1 MTTPDAKKKKN
12 LTTAVVVV
20 IAAGAA
26 LYAWHALKP
35 HGLPE
40 GFASSNGR
48 IEATEIDVAAKIAGR
63 IQEILVKEGDL
74 VTAGQ
79 LLARMDT
86 SVLQAQRREAEA
98 QLKVALVAVDTA
110 KLMVAQREAEK
121 EAAQSVVEQRAAELD
136 AAEKR
141 LARTEPL
148 VKERAVTALQV
159 DDDRAR
165 VQAGKAAVSAAKAQ
179 VAASDSEIGSARS
192 QVATAEANVEGA
204 RANIQRIQADINDSD
219 LKSPKG
225 GRVQYKIAEAGEV
238 VAAGGRVLN
247 LVDLSEVYMTF
258 YLPTATAGRIA
269 EGADVHLV
277 LDAYPQYVLP
287 AKATFVSDVAQFT
300 PKTVQTQEERLKLTF
315 RIKAHIAPDL
325 LKQHIKEVKTGL
337 PGVAYVQLDRMAAW
351 PQQLQLRLPQPE
363 TSTEKQ
369 P

>member
-1 MTTPDAKKKKN
+1 MATIDANMKKK
-12 LTTAVVVV
+12 LTRAVLVALAVG
-20 IAAGAA
+20 IAF
-26 LYAWHALKP
+26 YAWRSFRP
-35 HGLPE
+35 QGLPE

-48 IEATEIDVAAKIAGR
+48 IEATQIDVAAKIAGR
-63 IQEILVKEGDL
+63 IREISVKEGDL

-79 LLARMDT
+79 VLARMDT
-86 SVLQAQRREAEA
+86 DVLQAQRREAEA
-98 QLKVALVAVDTA
+98 QLQEAIVAVETA
-110 KLMVAQREAEK
+110 KLVVAQREAEK
-121 EAAQSVVEQRAAELD
+121 QAAQSVAEQRAAEAD

-141 LARTEPL
+141 FVRSEPL
-148 VKERAVTALQV
+148 EKERAVTPQQV

-165 VQAGKAAVSAAKAQ
+165 VHAGRAAVSAAKAQ

-192 QVATAEANVEGA
+192 QVAKAEANVEGA
-204 RANIQRIQADINDSD
+204 RANIQRIQADIDDSD

-247 LVDLSEVYMTF
+247 LVDLSDVYMTF

-269 EGADVHLV
+269 QGADVHLV

-287 AKATFVSDVAQFT
+287 AKATFVADVAQFT
-300 PKTVQTQEERLKLTF
+300 PKTVQTEEERLKLTF
-315 RIKAHIAPDL
+315 RIKAHIPVEL
-325 LKQHIKEVKTGL
+325 LKEHIKEVKTGL

-363 TSTEKQ
+363 TLTEKQ

>member
-1 MTTPDAKKKKN
+1 MTTHDPKMKN
-12 LTTAVVVV
+12 LKTAVVVLLV
-20 IAAGAA
+20 AGVA
-26 LYAWHALKP
+26 LYAWYSLRP

-98 QLKVALVAVDTA
+98 ELQVALVAVDTA
-110 KLMVAQREAEK
+110 KLMVTQREAEK

-148 VKERAVTALQV
+148 VKARAVTALQV

-179 VAASDSEIGSARS
+179 VAAADSEIGSARS
-192 QVATAEANVEGA
+192 QVARAQANVEGA
-204 RANIQRIQADINDSD
+204 RANIQRIQADIDDSD
-219 LKSPKG
+219 LRSPKG
-225 GRVQYKIAEAGEV
+225 GRVQYKIAEAGCDV
-238 VAAGGRVLN
+238 NICCTDKLN
-247 LVDLSEVYMTF
+247 
-258 YLPTATAGRIA
+258 
-269 EGADVHLV
+269 
-277 LDAYPQYVLP
+277 
-287 AKATFVSDVAQFT
+287 
-300 PKTVQTQEERLKLTF
+300 
-315 RIKAHIAPDL
+315 
-325 LKQHIKEVKTGL
+325 
-337 PGVAYVQLDRMAAW
+337 
-351 PQQLQLRLPQPE
+351 
-363 TSTEKQ
+363 
-369 P
+369 

>member
-1 MTTPDAKKKKN
+1 MTMPEVQKSRLK
-12 LTTAVVVV
+12 TAVVLVV
-20 IAAGAA
+20 VAGGAFF
-26 LYAWHALKP
+26 AWHSLRPK
-35 HGLPE
+35 GLPE

-63 IQEILVKEGDL
+63 IQEILVSEGDL

-98 QLKVALVAVDTA
+98 LLNEALIAVDTA

-121 EAAQSVVEQRAAELD
+121 EAAQSIVEQRAAELD

-179 VAASDSEIGSARS
+179 VAASNSQIGSARS
-192 QVATAEANVEGA
+192 QVVRAEASVEGA
-204 RANIQRIQADINDSD
+204 RANIQRIQADIDDSE
-219 LKSPKG
+219 LKSPRG

-247 LVDLSEVYMTF
+247 LVDLSDVYMTF

-269 EGADVHLV
+269 QGADVHLV

-287 AKATFVSDVAQFT
+287 AKATFVADVAQFT

-315 RIKAHIAPDL
+315 RIKAHMDPEL
-325 LKQHIKEVKTGL
+325 LKEHIKQVKTGL
-337 PGVAYVQLDRMAAW
+337 PGVAYVQLDRMARW
-351 PQQLQLRLPQPE
+351 PQDLTLQLPPPQTAAGGRP
-363 TSTEKQ
+363 
-369 P
+369 

>member
-1 MTTPDAKKKKN
+1 MTMLDAKKN
-12 LTTAVVVV
+12 LKTAVVVLLV
-20 IAAGAA
+20 AGAA
-26 LYAWHALKP
+26 LYAWHSLRP

-98 QLKVALVAVDTA
+98 ELQVALATVDTA
-110 KLMVAQREAEK
+110 KLMVTQREAEK

-136 AAEKR
+136 ASEKR

-179 VAASDSEIGSARS
+179 VAAADSETGSARS
-192 QVATAEANVEGA
+192 QVARAEANVEGA
-204 RANIQRIQADINDSD
+204 RANIQRIQADIDDSD

-247 LVDLSEVYMTF
+247 LVDLSDVYMTF

-269 EGADVHLV
+269 QGAEVHLV
-277 LDAYPQYVLP
+277 LDAYPQYVIP

-300 PKTVQTQEERLKLTF
+300 PKTVQTEEERLKLTF
-315 RIKAHIAPDL
+315 RIKAHMDPEL
-325 LKQHIKEVKTGL
+325 LKEHIKQVKTGL
-337 PGVAYVQLDRMAAW
+337 PGVAYVQLDRMAKW
-351 PQQLQLRLPQPE
+351 PQELQLQLPPPQ
-363 TSTEKQ
+363 TVTGGQ
-369 P
+369 L